1 MSHKLKFMKK
11 DNPQEKYT
19 IDKNWQIIEDN
30 NQMDNECIKH

>member
-11 DNPQEKYT
+11 DNPWEKCM

-30 NQMDNECIKH
+30 NQMDNECIEH